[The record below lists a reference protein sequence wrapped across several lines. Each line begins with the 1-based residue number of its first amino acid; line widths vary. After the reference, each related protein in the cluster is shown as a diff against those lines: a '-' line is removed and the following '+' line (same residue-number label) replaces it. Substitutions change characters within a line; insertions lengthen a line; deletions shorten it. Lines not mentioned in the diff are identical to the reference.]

1 MVNIDFRRTSVVDY
15 CEKQIAKHDYS
26 VLFEEIFDNFLCE
39 KHEIDSLLLKMKD
52 IADFIGYCNLSLRDF
67 DYEWIDILPHLRQ
80 DSSIFS
86 RYIPLMEWIEKK
98 ASIGDAN
105 AIYILG
111 IFKYIGFATPID
123 KEEGLNLLEK
133 VMYESADALFQIALL
148 NKDWKVLLMLAN
160 KDHAPASFY
169 FALARTGIVRKRFM
183 MRSIGL
189 GDFYSLQ
196 VTLQEVLC
204 DDEDHYAPY
213 LRLIDWHVMEMQM
226 NRFGLEETIN
236 VEIYKKHWENS
247 QYCHEQLAKLS

>member
-1 MVNIDFRRTSVVDY
+1 MFDEVMHKFM
-15 CEKQIAKHDYS
+15 CEKYE
-26 VLFEEIFDNFLCE
+26 V
-39 KHEIDSLLLKMKD
+39 DSLLLKMKN
-52 IADFIGYCNLSLRDF
+52 IADFLGYCNLSLRDF
-67 DYEWIDILPHLRQ
+67 DYEWIDILPQLRQ
-80 DSSIFS
+80 DSSTFN
-86 RYIPLMEWIEKK
+86 RYKPLIDWIEKK
-98 ASIGDAN
+98 ANDGDTN
-105 AIYILG
+105 AQYILG
-111 IFKYIGFATPID
+111 IFKYIGFATPIE
-123 KEEGLNLLEK
+123 KEGLHLLER
-133 VMYESADALFQIALL
+133 VIYENADALFQIALL